1 VRAVG
6 VRAHCVQLAATHD
19 DPAEV
24 ITPVEHELGPLYA
37 AVLNAGI
44 TRDAPAIRAGGET
57 WREVIDVNLTGT
69 WRAAQAAVRRMRTR
83 RAGSVV
89 VMTSIVGQRGNI
101 GQANYAAS
109 KAALIGMT
117 RTLAKEAAA
126 YGIRVN
132 AVAPGYVA
140 TRLTEVLDDQLTQ
153 GLLDATPL
161 GRLGEPED
169 IAGPVAFLCSEESG
183 YVTGTVV
190 NVDGGLSY

>member
-1 VRAVG
+1 
-6 VRAHCVQLAATHD
+6 
-19 DPAEV
+19 
-24 ITPVEHELGPLYA
+24 
-37 AVLNAGI
+37 
-44 TRDAPAIRAGGET
+44 
-57 WREVIDVNLTGT
+57 
-69 WRAAQAAVRRMRTR
+69 
-83 RAGSVV
+83 
-89 VMTSIVGQRGNI
+89 MTSIVGQRGNI

-161 GRLGEPED
+161 GRPGEPED